1 MQRLLIIFVLFGV
14 TKFSFSQSYS
24 YDYIIQRADSIM
36 VAKVGLQV
44 FKNNYTQ
51 DSEIRYSY
59 KKRRKTML
67 FGKLKRGDTTRG
79 KLIDAQIIYV
89 FSLNVDNSFTPTLTY
104 VKFDSSLN
112 LQLTPKT
119 DFIPKCILENTS
131 CIIIFKQK
139 AIDIA
144 KVSFKEKI
152 SKPISAHFGYLA
164 SANKYIWT
172 VINDLGNDASEDI
185 RIDALTGEVVD
196 YYKGTHVIVN

>member
-1 MQRLLIIFVLFGV
+1 MTLVLSWFTIV
-14 TKFSFSQSYS
+14 SYSQSYS
-24 YDYIIQRADSIM
+24 YDYITQRADSII

-59 KKRRKTML
+59 RKKKKTL
-67 FGKLKRGDTTRG
+67 LYGKIKRGETTKGKLA
-79 KLIDAQIIYV
+79 DAQIIYV
-89 FSLNVDNSFTPTLTY
+89 FSYKVDNSFTPTLTY

-112 LQLTPKT
+112 LQLTPNT
-119 DFIPKCILENTS
+119 EFIPKCILDNNS
-131 CIIIFKQK
+131 CIIILKQK

-152 SKPISAHFGYLA
+152 RQPISAHFGYLA

-172 VINDLGNDASEDI
+172 VINDLGNDVSEDI
-185 RIDALTGEVVD
+185 RIDALTGEIVD
-196 YYKGTHVIVN
+196 YYKGVHVIVN